1 MRNKWIKIL
10 AITGA
15 AVWWLV
21 FYPELSF
28 IDGTYQLVLTDDDG
42 QMILQDD
49 SLAAWQVDTRQTI
62 RRDDILSGLL
72 GAGKDEIV
80 FESRLLEW
88 LSEKR

>member
-10 AITGA
+10 AIIGA
-15 AVWWLV
+15 SVWWLV

-28 IDGTYQLVLTDDDG
+28 IDGTYQLVMTEHEKQVKRMDGSDSDMDLTADVSDED
-42 QMILQDD
+42 L
-49 SLAAWQVDTRQTI
+49 LF
-62 RRDDILSGLL
+62 GLWH
-72 GAGKDEIV
+72 AGRDEIV